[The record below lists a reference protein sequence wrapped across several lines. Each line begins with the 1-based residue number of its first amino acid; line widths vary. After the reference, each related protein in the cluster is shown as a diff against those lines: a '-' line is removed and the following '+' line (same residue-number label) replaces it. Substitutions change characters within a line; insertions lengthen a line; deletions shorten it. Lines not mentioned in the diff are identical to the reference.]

1 MDARFG
7 PLDLLVVQPT
17 PFCNLDCSYCYLPDR
32 GSRRRMAPATLARI
46 FERVSES
53 PLARK
58 PYTVVWHA
66 GEPLV
71 LPPAWYEEAFAV
83 AARHGRP
90 GLAVTHSFQTN
101 ATLLDDAWC
110 DLFRRFEVR
119 VGVSVDG
126 PAFLHDAR
134 RRTRSG
140 RGTHASVMRGVET
153 LQRNA
158 VAFHVLTVLTREALD
173 YPDEL
178 YDFYREHGIGTVGF
192 NVEEIEGPNTTSSLE
207 ADDALRRYRAFMGRF
222 FDLAMGDE
230 PQLRVREFGSMIGA
244 VLQGRD
250 ERPLSSQE
258 ATPFAIVSVSTEGDF
273 ATFSPEL
280 LGLSGD
286 PYGDFVIGNVH
297 RDSFADAAA
306 SPRFEALWKDVAS
319 GLARCASDCAH
330 HRFCGG
336 GAPANK
342 FFENGTFDSSETLFC
357 RLHRKALADV
367 VLSRMRRP
375 GGAPRRDV

>member
-1 MDARFG
+1 MDDRFG

-32 GSRRRMAPATLARI
+32 GSRRRMPAATLRRI
-46 FERVSES
+46 FERVTES
-53 PLARK
+53 GLARR

-83 AARHGRP
+83 AARHAGRGP
-90 GLAVTHSFQTN
+90 AITHSFQTN
-101 ATLLDDAWC
+101 ATLIDDAWC
-110 DLFRRFEVR
+110 ALFRRFDVR

-140 RGTHASVMRGVET
+140 RGTHARVMQGIET
-153 LQRNA
+153 LRRHE
-158 VAFHVLTVLTREALD
+158 VPFHVISVLTREALD

-178 YDFYREHGIGTVGF
+178 HAFYLSNGIDVVGF
-192 NVEEIEGPNTTSSLE
+192 NVEEIEGPNTASSLS
-207 ADDALRRYRAFMGRF
+207 AGDAERRYRAFMSRF
-222 FDLAMGDE
+222 FDLAMGSE

-244 VLQGRD
+244 VLHGSD
-250 ERPLSSQE
+250 ERALPSQE
-258 ATPFAIVSVSTEGDF
+258 AAPFVVVSVSTEGDF
-273 ATFSPEL
+273 GTFSPEL
-280 LGLSGD
+280 LGLGGE
-286 PYGDFVIGNVH
+286 PYGGFSIGNVH

-306 SPRFEALWKDVAS
+306 SPRFEALWKDIAS
-319 GLARCASDCAH
+319 GVGRCAAGCAH
-330 HRFCGG
+330 FRFCGG

-342 FFENGTFDSSETLFC
+342 FFENGSFDSSETLFC

-367 VLSRMRRP
+367 VLAKMRRP
-375 GGAPRRDV
+375 GAEPTVVP